1 MNHYAAIIAIA
12 EAKEMSIEDTLNK
25 AEVTYA
31 DCVEADANVDMSKA
45 VINYIHTNFGLKKE
59 LIAMLI
65 WESQDVPKEKEQ
77 IFKTLQPTLV
87 SLIKTII

>member
-1 MNHYAAIIAIA
+1 
-12 EAKEMSIEDTLNK
+12 
-25 AEVTYA
+25 
-31 DCVEADANVDMSKA
+31 MSKA